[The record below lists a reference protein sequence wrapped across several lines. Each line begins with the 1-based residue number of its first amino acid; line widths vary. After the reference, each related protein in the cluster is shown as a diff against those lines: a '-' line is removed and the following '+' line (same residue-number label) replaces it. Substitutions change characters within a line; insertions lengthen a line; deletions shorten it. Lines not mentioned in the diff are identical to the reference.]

1 MTIGSSLAF
10 WYVYYNHPIKN
21 ANSGIKLAHKF
32 IGQKGLTWHNYIIFT
47 IFISPTM
54 SFVGNFK
61 CIPIVHNKGGL
72 TMPDVDLVGSFSCR
86 KGGWDGVSLFSVC
99 CNAKG
104 KVFLQSDLLQNHL
117 EVVAESSFSSRPPH
131 MKCIHL
137 RHLPSHL
144 TKSNII

>member
-1 MTIGSSLAF
+1 
-10 WYVYYNHPIKN
+10 
-21 ANSGIKLAHKF
+21 
-32 IGQKGLTWHNYIIFT
+32 
-47 IFISPTM
+47 M

-104 KVFLQSDLLQNHL
+104 KVLVID
-117 EVVAESSFSSRPPH
+117 EVRYGTHVSLKSPFTTYVL
-131 MKCIHL
+131 IH
-137 RHLPSHL
+137 RW
-144 TKSNII
+144 